1 MLPIE
6 SECVQ
11 RAIFWGVRGMRDQG
25 RELTGRSSWP
35 GLLGLDQAVAD
46 GLGGG
51 QRAASARVVPD
62 LVNLTTGHLGQ
73 PEVQR
78 VDHAGQLLLLRGDRG
93 HGATELELRL
103 DEHEGGVGVAGPAR
117 AGHEYAE
124 ARAADLAAHAR
135 MHRYAQ
141 DVQDA

>member
-62 LVNLTTGHLGQ
+62 LVALTTGHLGQ
-73 PEVQR
+73 PESRSFRFPLGFPDWSVPIHGDECR
-78 VDHAGQLLLLRGDRG
+78 V
-93 HGATELELRL
+93 
-103 DEHEGGVGVAGPAR
+103 GP
-117 AGHEYAE
+117 G
-124 ARAADLAAHAR
+124 
-135 MHRYAQ
+135 
-141 DVQDA
+141 

>member
-1 MLPIE
+1 MIRRPPRSTLFPYTTLFRSVRTGHPRGSMLPIE

-62 LVNLTTGHLGQ
+62 LVNLTAGHLGQ
-73 PEVQR
+73 PEGPR
-78 VDHAGQLLLLRGDRG
+78 GEGAGGRR
-93 HGATELELRL
+93 
-103 DEHEGGVGVAGPAR
+103 
-117 AGHEYAE
+117 
-124 ARAADLAAHAR
+124 
-135 MHRYAQ
+135 
-141 DVQDA
+141 